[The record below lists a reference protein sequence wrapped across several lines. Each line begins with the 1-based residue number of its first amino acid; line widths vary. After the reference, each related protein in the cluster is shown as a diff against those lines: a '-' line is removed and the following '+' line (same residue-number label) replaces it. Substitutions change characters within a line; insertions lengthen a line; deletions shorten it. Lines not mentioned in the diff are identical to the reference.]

1 MAGVRGGRL
10 LILVSTNLL
19 YLSGVAK
26 QQRLESLNDG
36 LADGTSIS
44 FDVSFDL
51 GYSCLGLKLVTT
63 TK

>member
-10 LILVSTNLL
+10 LILASANLL

-51 GYSCLGLKLVTT
+51 DYSCLGLKLVTT